1 MSHLLESLLDRLT
14 HPLRVDRQLQEEVRR
29 ELSTHL
35 QDATAENRDAGMND
49 EEAQKQAIRALGDEK
64 VLSEQLWQANRR
76 RIRLRTWARWGIGLI
91 ALPAGGGCSTAGAEQ
106 CASILVSHVSVW
118 QQHAMGQE
126 IWRRTAFRHLI
137 QSMPADDRLLFES
150 QPSWGAGSTQQWK
163 AHAQAAVE
171 RWPDDPALRANRVLA
186 EFRARQGGKSS
197 RLHDMEPLLELCDA
211 GRQAEPDNGF
221 YPLMKASALLAN
233 SAEVINLMVED
244 PEQVRVV
251 MDHREKLARGDPP
264 RMGFSRY
271 RILDAPQF
279 REGLALL
286 HEAAGKPR
294 ISDYSVAMA
303 KRRIALLGQPRD
315 FNDVLQGTAL
325 SFSVLLPS
333 INFMRG
339 AADKATSAAIYP
351 ELAAMVGEND
361 PDAQRNSIQDVYRIG
376 QMLMRDAKE
385 SGMLVQFMVGKG
397 LTELA
402 VWHAIYSQEQ
412 AHPGT
417 RAEALRNYD
426 GASDA
431 VYQAARNSHAED
443 TYRAWGM
450 VALSTTP
457 AVLTPDATE
466 VRGGRQAEYAVFD
479 AFCVSLMML
488 LLLAAGVVSMIPTWW
503 QRLAGG
509 NGYVLLLSWRANLR
523 ILAPT
528 VLGVV
533 GIIGALNFL
542 PGTNRR
548 YGLPFSG
555 LGPISQYLLLLCIV
569 LLLQKVMLLRELG
582 LKGLVRAGSGKHR
595 YYSLLCIGGLVGLL
609 VLAAMWDRAATV
621 WQTRAIIDRDADS
634 ARRTQCGSGSGTVE
648 RMAPE
653 DCPATIGRPLRADSG
668 SIGPH
673 PGDRRRHHD
682 LLHECMVERQKYPGN
697 RGRAHVYAGRGG
709 MPCSMAI

>member
-1 MSHLLESLLDRLT
+1 
-14 HPLRVDRQLQEEVRR
+14 
-29 ELSTHL
+29 
-35 QDATAENRDAGMND
+35 
-49 EEAQKQAIRALGDEK
+49 
-64 VLSEQLWQANRR
+64 
-76 RIRLRTWARWGIGLI
+76 
-91 ALPAGGGCSTAGAEQ
+91 
-106 CASILVSHVSVW
+106 
-118 QQHAMGQE
+118 
-126 IWRRTAFRHLI
+126 
-137 QSMPADDRLLFES
+137 
-150 QPSWGAGSTQQWK
+150 
-163 AHAQAAVE
+163 
-171 RWPDDPALRANRVLA
+171 
-186 EFRARQGGKSS
+186 
-197 RLHDMEPLLELCDA
+197 
-211 GRQAEPDNGF
+211 
-221 YPLMKASALLAN
+221 MKASALLAN

-609 VLAAMWDRAATV
+609 VLAAMWDRPPRSGRPEPSLTETLTV
-621 WQTRAIIDRDADS
+621 LVALSVDLALVLSNVWRPKIAPRQSAGRS
-634 ARRTQCGSGSGTVE
+634 ARIAGVLALILVIAGVIMTCYTNVWWNGKSIPAIAAGLTFMLGGAVCLVLWLSDRLSPALSTRHSATTMTAFGPVAILTALCLGLICLPALKWQERSSVAAMLSGRTYLMENELE
-648 RMAPE
+648 RSTLKEVGDWILSHPAPI
-653 DCPATIGRPLRADSG
+653 PAERVRQDS
-668 SIGPH
+668 
-673 PGDRRRHHD
+673 
-682 LLHECMVERQKYPGN
+682 K
-697 RGRAHVYAGRGG
+697 
-709 MPCSMAI
+709 